1 MKTAGIVQRVFKR
14 RKNHF
19 TKSSTGGL
27 VLAGLTIAILVL
39 VVLAAGSM
47 GQGRDKDGSKS
58 ERFDLSVR
66 EDFFSGFAG
75 DMEALARGMKKCEQT
90 LEQDPKNAEALV
102 WHGSGLSYDAKR
114 AFMAGDV
121 EKGRQIQAQA
131 VKEMNDAV
139 TMRPDDVSVLIPR
152 GSVFLSAA
160 LHVPSPEVAKK
171 HFQIAADDY
180 EKVLR
185 LQTPVF
191 SKLSVHSRGELL
203 GGLAEAWNGLGN
215 MEKSR
220 GYLQRM
226 LEEFPDTSYSRRG
239 KGGLINGTKTR
250 GAWNDLPKLP
260 RRRSPRMHTQYA
272 I

>member
-1 MKTAGIVQRVFKR
+1 MRKARIGQRVLET

-19 TKSSTGGL
+19 KKSGTGGL
-27 VLAGLTIAILVL
+27 VLAGLTIGTLVL
-39 VVLAAGSM
+39 MLFATGSM
-47 GQGRDKDGSKS
+47 GQGRDQGGSKS

-75 DMEALARGMKKCEQT
+75 DTEALTRGMKKCGQA
-90 LEQDPKNAEALV
+90 LAKDPKNAEALV
-102 WHGSGLSYDAKR
+102 WHGSGLSYEAKR

-131 VKEMNDAV
+131 AKEMNDAV
-139 TMRPDDVSVLIPR
+139 TMRPDDASVLIPR
-152 GSVFLSAA
+152 GSIFLSAA

-171 HFQIAADDY
+171 DFQIAADDY

-215 MEKSR
+215 TEKSR

-226 LEEFPDTSYSRRG
+226 MEEFPDTSYSRRAKEVLSTAPKPG
-239 KGGLINGTKTR
+239 ALGTTCLGCHV
-250 GAWNDLPKLP
+250 GAAP
-260 RRRSPRMHTQYA
+260 
-272 I
+272 

>member
-1 MKTAGIVQRVFKR
+1 MRKARIGQRVFER
-14 RKNHF
+14 RKHHF
-19 TKSSTGGL
+19 KKSSTGGL
-27 VLAGLTIAILVL
+27 VLAGLTIGTLVL
-39 VVLAAGSM
+39 ATGSM
-47 GQGRDKDGSKS
+47 GQGRNQGGSKS

-75 DMEALARGMKKCEQT
+75 DMKALARGMKKCEQA
-90 LEQDPKNAEALV
+90 LAKDPKNAEALV

-152 GSVFLSAA
+152 GSIFLSAA

-171 HFQIAADDY
+171 DFQIAADDY

-191 SKLSVHSRGELL
+191 SKLPVHSRGELL
-203 GGLAEAWNGLGN
+203 GGLAEAWNGLGDT
-215 MEKSR
+215 EKSR

-226 LEEFPDTSYSRRG
+226 MEEFPDTSYSRRAREVLSTVPKPG
-239 KGGLINGTKTR
+239 ALGTTCLGCHV
-250 GAWNDLPKLP
+250 GAAP
-260 RRRSPRMHTQYA
+260 
-272 I
+272 